1 MSPVRSAVT
10 VIGRRFEVGDH
21 RLRDFLTRAAQPHEW
36 LEAGT
41 PEADRLLASM
51 GLVEPP
57 LPVVLDGGRAY
68 VGATVETLVSAWNL
82 TTAPK
87 RSHYDL
93 AIVGAGPAGLGAAV
107 YAASDGLATIVL
119 ERDLPGGQASHT
131 SMIENFFGF
140 PEGIGGA
147 ELARRAGRQAERFG
161 AELVFLREAVGSR
174 PGADPPVIL
183 LDSGV
188 EIATSV
194 VIAATG
200 MDWRRLEVE
209 GVDELIDRG
218 VYYGAGRSEAPQCSG
233 ENVAVVGAGN
243 AAGQAALNLAD
254 ARAKVTMIVRGDRL
268 AKSMSAYL
276 VARIEAHPLIDVRLG
291 TQVTAL
297 RAEDGHLAEVDIVGP
312 AGMEETLRV
321 TTLFICIG
329 GKPHSEWCAAEGV
342 RDQHRGLHSHRARPA
357 RQRQAPRSLAARPRS
372 ATARNQP
379 ARRLRGRRR
388 PVWLDQTRRRRRR

>member
-1 MSPVRSAVT
+1 MSPVRSDVT

-41 PEADRLLASM
+41 PEADRLLTSM

-57 LPVVLDGGRAY
+57 LPVVLDGDRAD

-82 TTAPK
+82 PTAPK

-174 PGADPPVIL
+174 PGA
-183 LDSGV
+183 
-188 EIATSV
+188 
-194 VIAATG
+194 
-200 MDWRRLEVE
+200 
-209 GVDELIDRG
+209 
-218 VYYGAGRSEAPQCSG
+218 
-233 ENVAVVGAGN
+233 
-243 AAGQAALNLAD
+243 
-254 ARAKVTMIVRGDRL
+254 
-268 AKSMSAYL
+268 
-276 VARIEAHPLIDVRLG
+276 
-291 TQVTAL
+291 
-297 RAEDGHLAEVDIVGP
+297 
-312 AGMEETLRV
+312 
-321 TTLFICIG
+321 
-329 GKPHSEWCAAEGV
+329 
-342 RDQHRGLHSHRARPA
+342 
-357 RQRQAPRSLAARPRS
+357 
-372 ATARNQP
+372 
-379 ARRLRGRRR
+379 
-388 PVWLDQTRRRRRR
+388 TRR

>member
-1 MSPVRSAVT
+1 VAEKHRLWEQQASSEHSGADRRRDAKLTEAPDTCWDRLRQRRARREARTRTGRCADARRIGRRELRAVAMSPVRSAVT

-51 GLVEPP
+51 GLVEAP

-82 TTAPK
+82 STAPK

-131 SMIENFFGF
+131 SMIENFLGF
-140 PEGIGGA
+140 PEAIGGA

-188 EIATSV
+188 EVATSV
-194 VIAATG
+194 VIAA
-200 MDWRRLEVE
+200 
-209 GVDELIDRG
+209 RG
-218 VYYGAGRSEAPQCSG
+218 
-233 ENVAVVGAGN
+233 
-243 AAGQAALNLAD
+243 
-254 ARAKVTMIVRGDRL
+254 
-268 AKSMSAYL
+268 
-276 VARIEAHPLIDVRLG
+276 
-291 TQVTAL
+291 
-297 RAEDGHLAEVDIVGP
+297 
-312 AGMEETLRV
+312 
-321 TTLFICIG
+321 
-329 GKPHSEWCAAEGV
+329 
-342 RDQHRGLHSHRARPA
+342 
-357 RQRQAPRSLAARPRS
+357 
-372 ATARNQP
+372 
-379 ARRLRGRRR
+379 
-388 PVWLDQTRRRRRR
+388 

>member
-1 MSPVRSAVT
+1 
-10 VIGRRFEVGDH
+10 
-21 RLRDFLTRAAQPHEW
+21 
-36 LEAGT
+36 
-41 PEADRLLASM
+41 M

-119 ERDLPGGQASHT
+119 ERDLPAVASHT

-188 EIATSV
+188 EVATSV

-218 VYYGAGRSEAPQCSG
+218 VYYGAGRSEAP
-233 ENVAVVGAGN
+233 N
-243 AAGQAALNLAD
+243 ALE
-254 ARAKVTMIVRGDRL
+254 RA
-268 AKSMSAYL
+268 SPS
-276 VARIEAHPLIDVRLG
+276 LG
-291 TQVTAL
+291 
-297 RAEDGHLAEVDIVGP
+297 
-312 AGMEETLRV
+312 RV
-321 TTLFICIG
+321 TPQG
-329 GKPHSEWCAAEGV
+329 
-342 RDQHRGLHSHRARPA
+342 
-357 RQRQAPRSLAARPRS
+357 
-372 ATARNQP
+372 
-379 ARRLRGRRR
+379 RLR
-388 PVWLDQTRRRRRR
+388 